1 MNEPNL
7 REAKRRATATA
18 LAQAAFDLALDRG
31 VDGFTIDEVASR
43 AGYSRRTFANYYS
56 GKEDALVAVAVERVA
71 HALDTTPDEN
81 LPLVEWLH
89 AVARQ
94 QLNDG
99 LLSVLQDLRTLSE
112 GHPPLRP
119 HVLQV
124 QRLIRQSALDAVLA
138 RGDVSPI
145 HAYLLVGA
153 AYGALTSVLEGHISI
168 RPAGTSEDGR
178 SLSSSEPSMTLDSFL
193 NLTFAHLRDG
203 F

>member
-1 MNEPNL
+1 MSEPSL
-7 REAKRRATATA
+7 RESKRRATAIA
-18 LAQAAFDLALDRG
+18 LAQSAYDLALELG

-43 AGYSRRTFANYYS
+43 AGFSRRTFANYYS
-56 GKEDALVAVAVERVA
+56 SKEDAIVAVAVERVVQ
-71 HALDTTPDEN
+71 ALDTIPDDE

-99 LLSVLQDLRTLSE
+99 LLSVLQKLRTLSE

-138 RGDVSPI
+138 RRNVSPI
-145 HAYLLVGA
+145 HAHLLVGA

-168 RPAGTSEDGR
+168 RPADTSEDDHG
-178 SLSSSEPSMTLDSFL
+178 SSASEPNMTLDSFL
-193 NLTFAHLRDG
+193 NLTFAHLRNG